1 MKTTLKEKVL
11 QFVEQRGSARFTDI
25 QRFIVDHKFG
35 QGTYDNTKSA
45 EKVWVNGK
53 RDVRLVNPYRGY
65 HSSSLTTGGKWSRT
79 GYFLTGPDHLVKGD
93 DGRYR
98 VVRTTERKVEPVEEK
113 SYEPLVNNDDKIVSS
128 VDTASED
135 SKDFTMI
142 NLYKVDGT
150 TGKIER
156 IQRPEF
162 DRSWMTNP
170 HIFDDELTAILY
182 AEPINEEY
190 CTKQLT
196 EDKSNVEFQQT
207 EESIAEEMLQEF
219 EVKVP
224 YDFDEQNKTEPEK
237 DLNLHDVIKSMLPVK
252 AGQEIFVL
260 DYEEDCIARMYKT
273 TVTEVRLYVT
283 ENETTYKVITSDNDA
298 LMHHYPDNNAFDDI
312 LLGKEFFTDK
322 QSCLVALNEL
332 F

>member
-11 QFVEQRGSARFTDI
+11 QFVEQKGSARFTDI

-35 QGTYDNTKSA
+35 QGTYDNTRVPVMK
-45 EKVWVNGK
+45 WNGIYWIETDRK
-53 RDVRLVNPYRGY
+53 ENPYRGY
-65 HSSSLTTGGKWSRT
+65 HCSSFSGTLSRP
-79 GYFLTGPDHLVKGD
+79 GYFMTGPDHLVKGE

-98 VVRTTERKVEPVEEK
+98 VVRTTERKVDPV
-113 SYEPLVNNDDKIVSS
+113 IAS
-128 VDTASED
+128 VDPASED

-142 NLYKVDGT
+142 DLFKVDET

-170 HIFDDELTAILY
+170 YIFDDELNAILY

-190 CTKQLT
+190 CAKQIA
-196 EDKSNVEFQQT
+196 EDKSNTEFQQA

-219 EVKVP
+219 DVKVP
-224 YDFDEQNKTEPEK
+224 YDFDEQNKTEPKK
-237 DLNLHDVIKSMLPVK
+237 DLNLHDIIKSMLPVK

-260 DYEEDCIARMYKT
+260 DNEEDCIARMYKT
-273 TVTEVRLYVT
+273 TVTEVILYVT
-283 ENETTYKVITSDNDA
+283 ENKTTYEVTTSDNDS
-298 LMHHYPDNNAFDDI
+298 FDDI